1 MNGESNHA
9 FSASVLDARQ
19 PRLTWPLFAV
29 QLCLLGA
36 FVGMSLVLI
45 AARDLISGASAAAP
59 AATLALAVVGI
70 VLATAAWRSA
80 VRRVERLA
88 SEADAGKRQGTGTR
102 AASSPARPLALVP
115 HR

>member
-1 MNGESNHA
+1 MNDESNHV

-29 QLCLLGA
+29 QLCLLAA

-45 AARDLISGASAAAP
+45 AARDLISGASAMAP
-59 AATLALAVVGI
+59 AATLARAVVGI
-70 VLATAAWRSA
+70 VLGMAAWRVA
-80 VRRVERLA
+80 VRRVERIA
-88 SEADAGKRQGTGTR
+88 SEADAGDRQATKSHAT
-102 AASSPARPLALVP
+102 SSPARSLALVP

>member
-1 MNGESNHA
+1 MNGESNHV
-9 FSASVLDARQ
+9 FSASVLDAGQ

-29 QLCLLGA
+29 QLCLLAA

-45 AARDLISGASAAAP
+45 AARDLISGASAP
-59 AATLALAVVGI
+59 AATLVLAGVGI
-70 VLATAAWRSA
+70 VLGMVAWRSA
-80 VRRVERLA
+80 VRRVERIA
-88 SEADAGKRQGTGTR
+88 SEADAGDRQATKPR

>member
-1 MNGESNHA
+1 MNGESNHV
-9 FSASVLDARQ
+9 FSASVLDAGQ

-29 QLCLLGA
+29 QLCLLAA

-45 AARDLISGASAAAP
+45 AARDLISGASARAP
-59 AATLALAVVGI
+59 AATLVLAGVGI
-70 VLATAAWRSA
+70 VLGMVAWRSA
-80 VRRVERLA
+80 VRRVERIA
-88 SEADAGKRQGTGTR
+88 SEADAGDRQATKPR